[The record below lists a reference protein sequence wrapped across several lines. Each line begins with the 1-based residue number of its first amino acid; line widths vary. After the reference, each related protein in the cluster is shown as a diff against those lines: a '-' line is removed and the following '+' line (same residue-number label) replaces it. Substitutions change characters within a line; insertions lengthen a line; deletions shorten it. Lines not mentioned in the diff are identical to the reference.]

1 MTNPPGIVADSSAA
15 ALTSQLRQVWA
26 DLAAVGASL
35 SDEEWHQPTPCPGWS
50 VAAQYAHVIGTE
62 AMILG
67 RPNPDVEG
75 PAEQPAHVR
84 NPIGEF
90 NEVWVTALDT
100 APRDEVLAQMAE
112 VTRTRLDALEVMTEE
127 DFDAP
132 SWTPVG
138 QADYRRFMQVRVFD
152 LWVHLQD
159 VRDAVARPGDE
170 SGPVAEQS
178 VDELVRAA
186 GFVIG
191 KKAGA
196 PAGSGVRI
204 DLTGPVIRQVDVD
217 VAERAKVV
225 NELAGPPTVT
235 VELSSTAYSR
245 LSCGRMD
252 PAAVQAGALGGVRF
266 SGDEALGRRIVDHL
280 AFTI

>member
-1 MTNPPGIVADSSAA
+1 MTNPPGIVADNSAA

-26 DLAAVGASL
+26 DLADLGQSL
-35 SDEEWHQPTPCPGWS
+35 SDEEWHRPTPCPGWS

-67 RPNPDVEG
+67 RPNPYVES
-75 PAEQPAHVR
+75 PAEKPAHVL
-84 NPIGEF
+84 NPIAEF
-90 NEVWVTALDT
+90 NEVWVTALAAT
-100 APRDEVLAQMAE
+100 PREEVLAQLAE
-112 VTRTRLDALEVMTEE
+112 VTRARLDALDAMTEE

-152 LWVHLQD
+152 CWVHLQD
-159 VRDAVARPGDE
+159 VRDAVERPGGE
-170 SGPVAEQS
+170 SGPAAEQS
-178 VDELVRAA
+178 IDELVRAA

-204 DLTGPVIRQVDVD
+204 DLTGPVIRCVDID

-225 NELAGPPTVT
+225 TGLAGPPTVT

-252 PAAVQAGALGGVRF
+252 PAAVLAGALGGVRLR
-266 SGDEALGRRIVDHL
+266 GDEALGRRIVEHL